1 MKRWKIL
8 CLIGVLS
15 FALHSCKSEKKT
27 GVADDA
33 NAFLESYNKKYQEL
47 ATASAE
53 AEWVLNTHIVEGDTT
68 ARHEAEVANKA
79 FADYTGSEEV
89 IRQARSFLEHRD
101 ELSELEVR
109 QLEKILYLAGAN
121 PATAGDVISEL
132 IAANALQTELLYG
145 YRFILNGE
153 EVSTNDLDGILRSS
167 DDPQERLE
175 AWECSKSVG
184 KELKEN
190 LVNLRNLRNQSVQAL
205 DYHDYFSYQV
215 SDYGM
220 TADEMMALNE
230 KLIREVWPLYR
241 ELHTW
246 ARYELASRYHEPV
259 PDYLPA
265 HWLPNRWGQ
274 DWLGLAPESGM
285 SIDGKLKAKGAEW
298 IVRQGEAF
306 YKSLGY
312 ESLPASFYEKSSLY
326 PLPENANYKKN
337 NHASAWHMDLDHD
350 VRSLMSVVPNTDWW
364 ETVLHELGHIYYYL
378 QYSNPQV
385 PVVLREGA
393 NRAFHEAMGSLIGLA
408 SLQKPFLQE
417 MNLLP
422 NDLETDSM
430 QTMLKEALNYIVF
443 IPWSSGVMTH
453 FEHDFYARNLPA
465 DSMNAR
471 WWEYKK
477 RFQGIVPPYERGEEY
492 CDASSKTHINNDPAQ
507 YYDYAISYVLLFQF
521 HDHIA
526 RNILKQNPHASNYH
540 GSRATGDFLKSLM
553 RPGAT
558 KDWEQ
563 LMQETL
569 GSGLSARP
577 MLQYFEPL
585 MDYLKEINKGRKYT
599 LPKEL

>member
-1 MKRWKIL
+1 MKRLKIL

-15 FALHSCKSEKKT
+15 FTVYSCKSEKKR
-27 GVADDA
+27 GVADEA
-33 NAFLESYNKKYQEL
+33 SAFLESYNKKYREL

-53 AEWVLNTHIVEGDTT
+53 AEWVLNTHIVEGDTV

-89 IRQARSFLEHRD
+89 IKQARSFLEHRD
-101 ELSELEVR
+101 ELSDLQVR

-121 PATAGDVISEL
+121 PATAGDVISDL

-153 EVSTNDLDGILRSS
+153 EVSTNDLDEILRSS
-167 DDPQERLE
+167 DDPKARIE

-205 DYHDYFSYQV
+205 DYRDYFSYQV

-285 SIDGKLKAKGAEW
+285 SIDEKLKSKGAEW

-326 PLPENANYKKN
+326 PLPEDANYKKN
-337 NHASAWHMDLDHD
+337 NHASAWHIDLDRD

-378 QYSNPQV
+378 QYSNPRV
-385 PVVLREGA
+385 PIVLREGA

-408 SLQKPFLQE
+408 SLQKPFLQQ
-417 MNLLP
+417 MKLLP
-422 NDLETDSM
+422 EDLETDSM

-453 FEHDFYARNLPA
+453 FEHDFYAKNLPA

-477 RFQGIVPPYERGEEY
+477 RYQGIVPPYERGEDF

-507 YYDYAISYVLLFQF
+507 YYDYAISYVLLFQL

-526 RNILKQNPHASNYH
+526 RKILKQNPHASNYY
-540 GSRATGDFLKSLM
+540 GSTATGDFLKSLM
-553 RPGAT
+553 HPGAT
-558 KDWEQ
+558 KDWKE

-569 GSGLSARP
+569 GSGLSAKP

-599 LPKEL
+599 LPEEL

>member
-563 LMQETL
+563 LMKETL

>member
-27 GVADDA
+27 GVADEA

>member
-27 GVADDA
+27 GVADEA

-553 RPGAT
+553 HPGAT